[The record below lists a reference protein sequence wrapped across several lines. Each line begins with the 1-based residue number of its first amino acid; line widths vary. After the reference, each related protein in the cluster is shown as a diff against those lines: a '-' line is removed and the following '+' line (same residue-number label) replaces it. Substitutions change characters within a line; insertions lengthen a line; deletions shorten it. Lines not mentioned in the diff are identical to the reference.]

1 MSGTAVDNILQRLRT
16 HREERQGSNQQGEAT
31 SRFLVTKL
39 SWRGNYRRILAVTS
53 TAVITYHPESLAV
66 TNAWAFAGDHDIAAI
81 EVGGGGENSA
91 EGGTF
96 TLHFRK
102 DKKGIKSRDAK
113 FACKDRAAFLT
124 ALYDAIADAAARGIS
139 GAAPTLLGAGNGVE
153 IFQGFKL
160 RKGEWIPIVLK
171 ITPTAVERVDKATGV
186 VKWRWGYAH
195 AASPAIRLLSS
206 SSSTLLPSSSQAAAA
221 PPAGT
226 QQFALLSKTG
236 RSPRVYATR
245 DRSTLL
251 RAIQTAALNKVG
263 VTLAVDASVMETLS
277 GPELLSMVAAAERE
291 RAATPEEAP
300 LGEWEVLRV
309 HDPRDLP
316 AMPAVVDP
324 SLLQLP
330 PTEGAASTAGAASS
344 LASSSLYGSFP
355 PGIKAVVSRRLVL
368 TSNGLL
374 ERRPAT
380 YEVAEWRQLP
390 AVSAL
395 IRYADDPTWLGIEW
409 SDGTPRSIYVTPA
422 RDALLAGILYAVQAV
437 SGRPVPVLPAP
448 TASGDVLVALK
459 GQSIGAPAISVVEE
473 VEKMFLTQLTSA
485 SSEFLA
491 AGGVDL
497 SLNAMALAGLTAA
510 AVVTSSSTSGH
521 DVTST
526 SGTGTSG
533 TGSISP
539 TRVIAALEHRMREFN
554 ASIPYSGIATSK
566 RERKRKRFFS
576 F

>member
-16 HREERQGSNQQGEAT
+16 HREERQGLNNQQGDTT

-39 SWRGNYRRILAVTS
+39 SWRGNYRRILAITS

-81 EVGGGGENSA
+81 EVGGGGNAESSSA
-91 EGGTF
+91 EGSF

-113 FACKDRAAFLT
+113 FSCKDRAGFLT

-139 GAAPTLLGAGNGVE
+139 GAAPMLLGNNEVE

-160 RKGEWIPIVLK
+160 RKGEWIPIVLR
-171 ITPTAVERVDKATGV
+171 ITPTAVERLDRDSGV
-186 VKWRWGYAH
+186 VKWRWVYAY
-195 AASPAIRLLSS
+195 AASPAVRLLSS
-206 SSSTLLPSSSQAAAA
+206 SCSSSSSSSSAAAA
-221 PPAGT
+221 SFSSPSSPSPPPAGT

-245 DRSTLL
+245 DRNNLL
-251 RAIQTAALNKVG
+251 RAMQAAALKKVG
-263 VTLAVDASVMETLS
+263 ITLAVDASVVESLS
-277 GPELLSMVAAAERE
+277 GPDLLSMVAAAERE

-316 AMPAVVDP
+316 AMPAMVDP
-324 SLLQLP
+324 SSLLSTP
-330 PTEGAASTAGAASS
+330 PTAAAASS
-344 LASSSLYGSFP
+344 STSSSLYGSFP
-355 PGIKAVVSRRLVL
+355 PGIKAVVPRRLVL

-395 IRYADDPTWLGIEW
+395 IRYADDPQWLGIEW

-422 RDALLAGILYAVQAV
+422 RDALLAAVLYAVQAI

-448 TASGDVLVALK
+448 TSSGDVLVALK
-459 GQSIGAPAISVVEE
+459 NQPPGAPAVNVVEE
-473 VEKMFLTQLTSA
+473 VEKMFLTQLTTA
-485 SSEFLA
+485 ANEFIA
-491 AGGVDL
+491 AGGVEL
-497 SLNAMALAGLTAA
+497 SLNALALAGLTAA
-510 AVVTSSSTSGH
+510 TVGTVSGSGGGINSLQESTMSNSSSAATAA
-521 DVTST
+521 V
-526 SGTGTSG
+526 
-533 TGSISP
+533 SP
-539 TRVIAALEHRMREFN
+539 TRDIAALEHRMREFN

-566 RERKRKRFFS
+566 
-576 F
+576 

>member
-1 MSGTAVDNILQRLRT
+1 MSGTAVDNILQRLKT
-16 HREERQGSNQQGEAT
+16 HREERQCSNQQDEPLA
-31 SRFLVTKL
+31 RFLVTKL
-39 SWRGNYRRILAVTS
+39 SWRGNYRRILAITS
-53 TAVITYHPESLAV
+53 TSVVTYHPESLAV
-66 TNAWAFAGDHDIAAI
+66 TNAWAFAGDHDIAAL
-81 EVGGGGENSA
+81 EVGSGGENSTD
-91 EGGTF
+91 GGGIF

-102 DKKGIKSRDAK
+102 EKKGIKSRDAK

-124 ALYDAIADAAARGIS
+124 ALYDAIADAASRGSS
-139 GAAPTLLGAGNGVE
+139 GAGQTLLGINGGVE
-153 IFQGFKL
+153 IFQGYKL

-171 ITPTAVERVDKATGV
+171 ITPTAVERLDKDTGV

-206 SSSTLLPSSSQAAAA
+206 SYSGHAAAS
-221 PPAGT
+221 PSPAGT

-245 DRSTLL
+245 DRSTVLC
-251 RAIQTAALNKVG
+251 AMQTAALNKLG
-263 VTLAVDASVMETLS
+263 VTLAIDASVTETLS

-291 RAATPEEAP
+291 RAATVEEAP

-316 AMPAVVDP
+316 AMPAVVDSAAIP
-324 SLLQLP
+324 SSTLP
-330 PTEGAASTAGAASS
+330 SS
-344 LASSSLYGSFP
+344 SSSLYGSFP
-355 PGIKAVVSRRLVL
+355 PGIRAVVPRRLVL

-395 IRYADDPTWLGIEW
+395 IRYADDPLWLGIEW

-422 RDALLAGILYAVQAV
+422 RDTLLAGILYAVQAV
-437 SGRPVPVLPAP
+437 SGRPVPILPAP
-448 TASGDVLVALK
+448 TSSGDVVVALK
-459 GQSIGAPAISVVEE
+459 NQPPSSPAISVVEE

-485 SSEFLA
+485 SSEFIA
-491 AGGVDL
+491 VGGDEL
-497 SLNAMALAGLTAA
+497 SLNALALAGLTAA
-510 AVVTSSSTSGH
+510 TRGGPTQEYSSSGGGSGA
-521 DVTST
+521 VA
-526 SGTGTSG
+526 
-533 TGSISP
+533 SP
-539 TRVIAALEHRMREFN
+539 TRAIAALEHRMREFN
-554 ASIPYSGIATSK
+554 ASIPYSGIGTSK
-566 RERKRKRFFS
+566 FQLYFF